1 MSALIK
7 GDVDRVL
14 ISMKDAARLAPHPD
28 LLPEGEKEILHLWNL
43 VLHD

>member
-1 MSALIK
+1 
-7 GDVDRVL
+7 
-14 ISMKDAARLAPHPD
+14 LAPHPD